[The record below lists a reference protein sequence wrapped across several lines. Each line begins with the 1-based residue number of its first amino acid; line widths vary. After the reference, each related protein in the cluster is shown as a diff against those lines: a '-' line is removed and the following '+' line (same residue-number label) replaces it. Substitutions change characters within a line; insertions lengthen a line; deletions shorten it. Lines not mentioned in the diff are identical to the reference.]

1 MKKKQLEILVAE
13 LKGEVKDLKNI
24 VNGLENSS
32 HLQLTIGD
40 AKMRDY
46 IVRNN
51 YIGKIKDKNIIE
63 DFKKE
68 VEEKLKDNFDSIKNK
83 ILNYQFIIDDR
94 ENHVYRKNILFE
106 FFSILTDYEYKQIIL
121 TTYNRKETK

>member
-13 LKGEVKDLKNI
+13 LKGEVKELKNI
-24 VNGLENSS
+24 VNGLENAYHSKLS
-32 HLQLTIGD
+32 LGD

-68 VEEKLKDNFDSIKNK
+68 VEKRFEDNFESIESK
-83 ILNYQFIIDDR
+83 ILNYQFIIDDH
-94 ENHVYRKNILFE
+94 EKHIYRRNILFE

-121 TTYNRKETK
+121 DTYKKGEK

>member
-1 MKKKQLEILVAE
+1 MTKKQLEILLSE
-13 LKGEVKDLKNI
+13 LKGEVKELKSI
-24 VNGLENSS
+24 VNDLENSS

-94 ENHVYRKNILFE
+94 ENHVYSKNILLE

-121 TTYNRKETK
+121 DTYKKGEK